1 MPQVTAKP
9 LWRALATAAGV
20 VTVAALGLGFWRLL
34 EGAQA
39 EAANWVMA
47 AGGMGLVVF
56 STVQLHRD
64 AQREKDRVAA
74 ARAKLKPAAWLA
86 RRMCEDGVI
95 ESDDSS
101 RVDWMGRWFPLYTYS
116 KGEERAP
123 QGPLSVLQ
131 ELMRETV
138 TLAAEAG
145 ERDMIAADT
154 AFDAFIAA
162 ANILNDLKTR
172 NAEGEREK
180 EYYEK
185 YEDALISSCQKAVQH
200 LATAARALQAL
211 APRGPEE
218 PVVPV
223 SPKLRDER

>member
-1 MPQVTAKP
+1 MPPVKAVP
-9 LWRALATAAGV
+9 FWRALATAAGA

-64 AQREKDRVAA
+64 AQREKDRLSA

-86 RRMCEDGVI
+86 RRMCEDALIQSDG
-95 ESDDSS
+95 ESMG
-101 RVDWMGRWFPLYTYS
+101 DWLLRWHTSDLLYIGKS
-116 KGEERAP
+116 KAP
-123 QGPLSVLQ
+123 EHPLSVLQ
-131 ELMRETV
+131 QLMRETV

-145 ERDMIAADT
+145 EPDVTAADT

-162 ANILNDLKTR
+162 ANIINDLKAR
-172 NAEGEREK
+172 NAEQGREK
-180 EYYEK
+180 DYYKEL
-185 YEDALISSCQKAVQH
+185 YDAAMSASRKAVQH

-218 PVVPV
+218 PLVPV
-223 SPKLRDER
+223 NPKFRDER